1 MLLSVRL
8 LHLFQLSEARH
19 EFLVPLLQSFLFCH
33 KAFVFYSN
41 VIDVVRSALKNQHLG
56 RFVIVT
62 EFGNLNAKSL
72 RNKTREVGKK
82 KLAKK
87 EKKKNKSRKK
97 PEI

>member
-1 MLLSVRL
+1 VLLSVRL

-19 EFLVPLLQSFLFCH
+19 EFLVSLLQSFLFCH

-72 RNKTREVGKK
+72 ERHLQIGSSLSLENVVLRALDG
-82 KLAKK
+82 
-87 EKKKNKSRKK
+87 
-97 PEI
+97 I